1 MEKTM
6 ANVTIRNLD
15 EEVIARLKVRA
26 KANNRSLE
34 VELREILTRASE
46 SMTRQELRALAKRI
60 AARTAN
66 VPQTDSTELI
76 REDRDR

>member
-1 MEKTM
+1 M

-15 EEVIARLKVRA
+15 DEVVARLKARA

-34 VELREILTRASE
+34 AELRDILTRSTE
-46 SMTRQELRALAKRI
+46 SMTRRELRALAERI
-60 AARTAN
+60 AAKTRDR
-66 VPQTDSTELI
+66 PQTDSVVLL

>member
-26 KANNRSLE
+26 KANNRSLAQ
-34 VELREILTRASE
+34 L
-46 SMTRQELRALAKRI
+46 
-60 AARTAN
+60 
-66 VPQTDSTELI
+66 P
-76 REDRDR
+76 